1 METRKNRRWIS
12 VRSHTIG
19 LFVAPLL
26 LLGTMILLSSCT
38 APTMAQQPGTTQPA
52 VAVTIAP
59 PPPVTS
65 TVRAAQRQLSIFAK
79 TDVGLMQP
87 AIDAQGN
94 LWVGEMYANRLGRI
108 DTNTGAVT
116 QWHAPKA
123 NYGIMTTT
131 VDAQGNVWFVEQDSD
146 YIGRF
151 DPRTQ
156 AFRVFPLGKLNG
168 RALGPQ
174 DLQFDAHGLLWFT
187 AAAGGGIGRLDPS
200 TGALHVWSVPSLT
213 NNLVSPYSLALAA
226 DGRVWFGELSGGA
239 IGQLDPATGHITLY
253 RLGSA
258 DAQVFAMAIDGKGRV
273 WFTEMVPSKLG
284 MFDPASNTLTE
295 LPIPA
300 LPGSSSALYGLVIAR
315 DGSIWFVD
323 NGADALVRYMLDA
336 HNLTFYKLNLPAGA
350 PYGLTLD
357 QSGRL
362 WFTADGS
369 SINYVGM
376 MNP

>member
-1 METRKNRRWIS
+1 
-12 VRSHTIG
+12 
-19 LFVAPLL
+19 
-26 LLGTMILLSSCT
+26 
-38 APTMAQQPGTTQPA
+38 
-52 VAVTIAP
+52 
-59 PPPVTS
+59 
-65 TVRAAQRQLSIFAK
+65 
-79 TDVGLMQP
+79 
-87 AIDAQGN
+87 
-94 LWVGEMYANRLGRI
+94 
-108 DTNTGAVT
+108 
-116 QWHAPKA
+116 
-123 NYGIMTTT
+123 
-131 VDAQGNVWFVEQDSD
+131 
-146 YIGRF
+146 
-151 DPRTQ
+151 
-156 AFRVFPLGKLNG
+156 
-168 RALGPQ
+168 LGPQ

-323 NGADALVRYMLDA
+323 NGADALVRYAPDA
-336 HNLTFYKLNLPAGA
+336 HSLIFYKLNLPAGA

-376 MNP
+376 VNP